1 MHHVSQTMRLRH
13 HRQARERNSQWS
25 RLGLVSAVLVS
36 LVVVTLSMVGT
47 WYYVELSHALPSI
60 ALLPT
65 LLDPPNGLLLQPSRL
80 YDRKQE
86 QVILTLENPAAK
98 DKQYLYAGEDAPAGT
113 SQVSKYLVDATLS
126 ELDPGFWDHPG
137 FKLAGVTEGTH
148 PTLAQILVSNL
159 LLEGEPPSVKRNIR
173 ERLLASQVTAEFGRE
188 KILEW
193 YLNSAQYGETL
204 YGADTA
210 SRVYFGKS
218 ATDLSLAE
226 AAMLTAISEKPSIN
240 PLTGAQILAQQQEYI
255 IKKMLVR
262 GLVSGDEALGALR
275 MPVQF
280 QEQIARNSP
289 APAFTALVLEQLG
302 SQIPLERIYRGGYD
316 IVTTLDYSLQQQ
328 ADCAAQ
334 AQTAR
339 LQGTQGGGSTF
350 DGSPCLASSFLPDL
364 TNGPATLTG
373 TLAAEVVIV
382 DPLSGQVLALVG
394 EDGSGLAAAKPTT
407 HPAGS
412 ILSPFMYLA
421 AFTRGMSPATL
432 LWDIPAEQQLDASN
446 PAGTAAPMGYS
457 TTYHGPVS
465 LRDALVS
472 DYVGAAMEVLRQVGV
487 GNVLLTERQFG
498 ISTPDRSASEESK
511 LNSMSSQNVSLLD
524 SVQAYSVLA
533 NQGIKA
539 GYPNQAAES
548 SDQQTG
554 LSPTSILRVESMD
567 GQVRLD
573 WSDPQVLPVVNRQIA
588 YLTTN
593 VLSDEKARSSLLGHP
608 NPLEIGR
615 PAAVKLSVTDDTA
628 GGWTVG
634 YIPQLTVGVWLGYSR
649 GELGGIT
656 AEMPAGLW
664 HAIMQYA
671 ASELPVQDFSL
682 PAGISLVQV
691 CDPSGLL
698 VTPLCPSIAREV
710 FLTGNEPTEA
720 DNLYRKV
727 SINRATGL
735 LATVFTP
742 PGMVEEKVFLDVPP
756 QAEAWAE
763 DAGLAIPPD
772 TYDSIPTAQ
781 TPLDDVQITDPQ
793 MFDHVAGNLTITG
806 SAGGEDFSYY
816 RLQVGQ
822 GLYPEKWLQIGEN
835 VETPVKNGSLGSW
848 DTTGLEGLYIIQLQV
863 VRTDL
868 RIDQAIL
875 QITVDNSPPAII
887 ILSPLED
894 QQYSYQAGMKV
905 MMNVSA
911 ADNLVVQRVEF
922 LVDNITQAVL
932 LEPPFVIMWDALPG
946 KHTLLVKAYDLAGN
960 LSELSVAFEVTR

>member
-1 MHHVSQTMRLRH
+1 MHPVSQTMRLRH
-13 HRQARERNSQWS
+13 QRQARERNGLWS
-25 RLGLVSAVLVS
+25 KLGLISAILVS
-36 LVVVTLSMVGT
+36 LMVITLSMVGT
-47 WYYVELSHALPSI
+47 WYYVDLSHALPSI

-65 LLDPPNGLLLQPSRL
+65 LLDPPKGLLLQPSRM
-80 YDRKQE
+80 YDRKHE
-86 QVILTLENPAAK
+86 HVILTLENPAAK
-98 DKQYLYAGEDAPAGT
+98 DKQYLYLGEDAPAGT
-113 SQVSKYLVDATLS
+113 SQVSKYLVDASLT

-137 FKLAGVTEGTH
+137 FKLAGVIEGTH

-159 LLEGEPPSVKRNIR
+159 LLEGEPPSMMRNIR

-218 ATDLSLAE
+218 ATDLTLAE

-240 PLTGAQILAQQQEYI
+240 PLTGAQILAKQQEFI
-255 IKKMLVR
+255 IKKMFVN
-262 GLVSGDEALGALR
+262 GLVSGDEALGALSIV
-275 MPVQF
+275 VQF
-280 QEQIARNSP
+280 KEQAAPNSP
-289 APAFTALVLEQLG
+289 APAFTALVLKQLS

-316 IVTTLDYSLQQQ
+316 ILTTLDYSLQQQ
-328 ADCAAQ
+328 ADCTAQ
-334 AQTAR
+334 VQTAR
-339 LQGTQGGGSTF
+339 LQGTQEGTLTF
-350 DGSPCLASSFLPDL
+350 DGSPCEASSLLPDF
-364 TNGPATLTG
+364 THGPATLTG
-373 TLAAEVVIV
+373 DLAAEVVVV
-382 DPLSGQVLALVG
+382 DPYTGQVLALVG
-394 EDGSGLAAAKPTT
+394 KDGSGLAAANPST

-432 LWDIPAEQQLDASN
+432 LWDLPVDQQLDASI
-446 PAGTAAPMGYS
+446 PADTAALMGFS
-457 TTYHGPVS
+457 TPYHGPVS

-472 DYVGAAMEVLRQVGV
+472 DYVGAAGEVLQQVGV
-487 GNVLLTERQFG
+487 GNVFLTEKQFG
-498 ISTPDRSASEESK
+498 ISTTDRSDSDETGLDS
-511 LNSMSSQNVSLLD
+511 LSSQGVSLLD

-533 NQGIKA
+533 NQGIMA
-539 GYPNQAAES
+539 SSPNIAAAASHE
-548 SDQQTG
+548 QTG
-554 LSPTSILRVESMD
+554 LSPTSILTMESMD
-567 GQVRLD
+567 GRVWLD
-573 WSDPQVLPVVNRQIA
+573 WSAPQVLPVVNRQIA

-593 VLSDEKARSSLLGHP
+593 VLSDEKARKSVLGHP

-615 PAAVKLSVTDDTA
+615 PTAVKLSVTEDAT

-634 YIPQLTVGVWLGYSR
+634 YIPQLAVGVWLGYSQ
-649 GELGGIT
+649 GEAGGIT

-671 ASELPVQDFSL
+671 ASQMPVQDFSV

-698 VTPLCPSIAREV
+698 VTPLCPSIAQEV
-710 FLTGNEPTEA
+710 FLTGNEPTQA

-727 SINRATGL
+727 SINRQTGL

-742 PGMVEEKVFLDVPP
+742 PELVEQKVFLDVPP

-763 DAGLAIPPD
+763 AAGLAIPPD
-772 TYDSIPTAQ
+772 TYDSITTAQ
-781 TPLDDVQITDPQ
+781 TPLVDVQITDPQ
-793 MFDHVAGNLTITG
+793 MFDHVGGNFTITG
-806 SAGGEDFSYY
+806 SASGEDFSYY

-822 GLYPEKWLQIGEN
+822 GQYPDKWLQIGEN
-835 VETPVKNGSLGSW
+835 VDTPVKNGILGSW
-848 DTTGLEGLYIIQLQV
+848 DTTGLEGLYVVQLQV
-863 VRTDL
+863 VRTDR

-875 QITVDNSPPAII
+875 QLTVDNSSPVVK

-894 QQYSYQAGMKV
+894 QQYSYRAGMTV

-922 LVDNITQAVL
+922 SVDNVAQAAL

-960 LSELSVAFEVTR
+960 LSESSVAFEVTR